1 MHTRR
6 THSALAVL
14 SSVAFTVAFTGA
26 FISVGC
32 QNATYVNPKGN
43 DLIVN
48 ADRMN
53 VQDWSLLADQTVQS
67 MMTSG
72 VLARLPNQPAGILLN
87 PVINT
92 TTQQFDTDAIM
103 KKIRIALLNSG
114 RCEVIMTGRFGG
126 RPEDQIANDAQAY
139 KDSQAGRDGLV
150 NPSTVPDATL
160 TAKLI
165 EDRASSG
172 STKQVVYVLQMSMTD
187 TTSGRAIWEGEA
199 QIAKQ
204 GQKSAV
210 GF

>member
-1 MHTRR
+1 MR
-6 THSALAVL
+6 TLALVL
-14 SSVAFTVAFTGA
+14 TTTTSLALLCL
-26 FISVGC
+26 SVGC
-32 QNATYVNPKGN
+32 QSDHYIQPNGN
-43 DLIVN
+43 ELVVN

-53 VQDWSLLADQTVQS
+53 FQDWSLLADQVVQS

-72 VLARLPNQPAGILLN
+72 VLMRLPSQPAGLMLN

-114 RCEVIMTGRFGG
+114 RCEVIMTSELGG
-126 RPEDQIANDAQAY
+126 VPEDKIARGAQDFKAA
-139 KDSQAGRDGLV
+139 QNGLDNRL
-150 NPSTVPDATL
+150 NPQNVPDATL

-165 EDRASSG
+165 EDRARSG
-172 STKQVVYVLQMSMTD
+172 STRQVAYVLQMSLTN

-199 QIAKQ
+199 QVVKQ
-204 GQKSAV
+204 GQKSSV